1 MSAGPALRRLT
12 PGKLL
17 LSKWT
22 AAAPVNKEKHFLVIR
37 LIAPEAPGADID
49 CIEMDAVYSGRRFTL
64 RWRELNDTSCWLQ
77 GWL

>member
-1 MSAGPALRRLT
+1 MSAGPPPRRLA

-22 AAAPVNKEKHFLVIR
+22 AAAPANKEKHFLVSR
-37 LIAPEAPGADID
+37 LIPPEAPGAGID
-49 CIEMDAVYSGRRFTL
+49 CIEMDAVHSGRRFTL